1 MKKTAWGPS
10 ETLSNG
16 PPGKGLGLKLEE
28 LGSEAP
34 DSWKPW
40 KNGLGMWAGS
50 PGEALPTMTA
60 DSRFLDMT
68 IKNWIAQ
75 MSPQE
80 RNVLVDALFGLLESG
95 EVTNAMDIFHPK
107 NIRHYLKALRANG
120 NIRKLFT
127 NELRSLAAAAKTARE
142 RFSITEE

>member
-34 DSWKPW
+34 DSWKPG

-50 PGEALPTMTA
+50 PGEALPTEQT
-60 DSRFLDMT
+60 
-68 IKNWIAQ
+68 
-75 MSPQE
+75 P
-80 RNVLVDALFGLLESG
+80 VDHGSTHKEES
-95 EVTNAMDIFHPK
+95 D
-107 NIRHYLKALRANG
+107 
-120 NIRKLFT
+120 
-127 NELRSLAAAAKTARE
+127 
-142 RFSITEE
+142 